1 MHRKFLILIVFLLAL
16 SVVPTAFG
24 VAPIRT
30 VVEPEEPILIPAGT
44 GCAFDVLEELGENAH
59 ITLTEFSD
67 GRLHIQAHGDVV
79 LTNLETPE
87 QSIDWKNRWNASET
101 FDPEANS
108 IISEFSGRLL
118 FTFFP
123 GDQGPFGTVGEN
135 GAFFAFVGLVE
146 ITMDADT
153 GVVTSFSLNG
163 SATDV
168 CALLAS

>member
-1 MHRKFLILIVFLLAL
+1 MYRRFLILIVFVLAL
-16 SVVPTAFG
+16 SVVPTALG

-30 VVEPEEPILIPAGT
+30 VVESEEPILIPAGT

-59 ITLTEFSD
+59 LTFTEFSD

-79 LTNLETPE
+79 LTNLETE
-87 QSIDWKNRWNASET
+87 QSIDWKNRWNASQT

-108 IISEFSGRLL
+108 IIFEYSGRLL

-123 GDQGPFGTVGEN
+123 GDQGPFGTDGEN

-146 ITMDADT
+146 ITIDADT

-168 CALLAS
+168 CVLLAS